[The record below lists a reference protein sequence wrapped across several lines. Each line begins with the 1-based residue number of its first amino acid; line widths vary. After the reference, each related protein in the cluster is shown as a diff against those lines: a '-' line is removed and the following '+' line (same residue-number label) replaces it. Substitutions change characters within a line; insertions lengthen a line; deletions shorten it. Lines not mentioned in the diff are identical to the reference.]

1 MFAGNLVAIGGLD
14 DKVFKTATIS
24 DSPLCPSFTHSQFK
38 FQSIL
43 KTMINPLNI
52 EDLPKLL

>member
-38 FQSIL
+38 VFIFFLSSSS
-43 KTMINPLNI
+43 NPY
-52 EDLPKLL
+52 

>member
-38 FQSIL
+38 VFIIYYPSSNQY
-43 KTMINPLNI
+43 
-52 EDLPKLL
+52 